1 MAKKQISI
9 RLEATTL
16 DRIASF
22 SEGAGITRGAA
33 IEALLIEALEASDKA
48 TQAPESPDN
57 GNYEQAPTDGGSGPY
72 TAPHG
77 PTQAPD
83 EARAVIDVL
92 RESNADLRATVSTLT
107 AQLAVKDGQIRAAH
121 DIADHAQAL
130 HAMETQRLLGDGGG
144 EISADTAEGMTWRQ
158 RLGFWIAGR

>member
-1 MAKKQISI
+1 MAKKQLSI

-16 DRIASF
+16 DRIAAF
-22 SEGAGITRGAA
+22 SEGEGITRGAA
-33 IEALLIEALEASDKA
+33 IEALLIEALEASERA
-48 TQAPESPDN
+48 TRGPVSAECA
-57 GNYEQAPTDGGSGPY
+57 EDGQTPIDGDSGPRM
-72 TAPHG
+72 ASHG
-77 PTQAPD
+77 PTQGA
-83 EARAVIDVL
+83 ENLRAVMEVL

-158 RLGFWIAGR
+158 RIGRWIAGR